1 MLIDK
6 AKLLAWVAPSAGR
19 GIFRQAINPFEFDSS
34 KAEMISQIDG
44 IRVAIAGVFSL
55 DEAVR

>member
-6 AKLLAWVAPSAGR
+6 AKLLSWVAPSVGR
-19 GIFRQAINPFEFDSS
+19 GIFRQSINPFEFDSS

-44 IRVAIAGVFSL
+44 FRVAIAGVLSL
-55 DEAVR
+55 GEVVR